1 MTFTVLP
8 CEQRSAEWY
17 AARAGRVTSSNANDM
32 LATLK
37 GGGEAAARR
46 NLRARLALE
55 RVTGKTL
62 ERDFQTPA
70 MKDGIDRE
78 AEALA
83 EYEVLTGH
91 LVNRTG
97 FLRHDTLMAGASLDG
112 SLDGF
117 TGIVEAKSPLH
128 ATHLEYLRTGKVP
141 TEYLRQV
148 THQLWITG
156 AEWCDWFSFQPD
168 FPAPLRVKL
177 VRVNRADVDLKAY
190 ELALT
195 LFLNEVQRE
204 YDEIAALAKGAA

>member
-1 MTFTVLP
+1 MSFTVLT
-8 CEQRSAEWY
+8 CEQKSLEWF

-32 LATLK
+32 LATIQK
-37 GGGEAAARR
+37 GEAAARR

-55 RVTGKTL
+55 RVTGKSL
-62 ERDFQTPA
+62 ERDFQSQA

-83 EYEVLTGH
+83 EYEVLTGN

-112 SLDGF
+112 SMDDF
-117 TGIVEAKSPLH
+117 TGIVEAKSPIH

-141 TEYLRQV
+141 LEYMRQI
-148 THQLWITG
+148 THQLWLTG
-156 AEWCDWFSFQPD
+156 ANWCDWFSFQPD
-168 FPAPLRVKL
+168 FPATLRVKL

-195 LFLNEVQRE
+195 LFLSEVQRE
-204 YDEIAALAKGAA
+204 YDDIAALAAKVA